1 MAKQKNTGKTN
12 EPRIEDLSKVFS
24 DFLTKI
30 DHLIE
35 ILERIESRLN
45 GGF

>member
-12 EPRIEDLSKVFS
+12 EPRTEDLSKVFS

-30 DHLIE
+30 DPLIE
-35 ILERIESRLN
+35 ILKLIESRLN